1 MGDAAIAGGN
11 ILRLTPAVG
20 SMEGA
25 AWYNVEKPYVSVPW
39 ETTFAFNL
47 NENFDA
53 PGGSDGFT
61 FVIQNHQPTYLAG
74 GGGTL
79 GYYALPN
86 SLVVEFDT
94 FQNSEVNDPSSSHIS
109 VHTNGTDSNSWDEAL
124 SIGAYT
130 TPTIIDDA
138 TTHTAK
144 ISYVPGTLKVYLD
157 DLSNP
162 VITASIDL
170 NETLSLDAGGAWIGF
185 TATTGGGYQN
195 HDILNWTYNVLVNT
209 DTTVSVGD
217 ASVTEDDTGTQ
228 DMTFTVTR
236 SGDAS
241 GTTTVAWTTENR
253 TATGGSDFVAA
264 SGQLVFDPQVVAQT
278 VTISVLGD
286 TLVEPNEILAL
297 RLSNATG
304 GIVAD
309 GIGVGT
315 IVNDDVSLS
324 ISDATV
330 KEGGSGLRFIDAFVP
345 QQYGGLYDPRGVT
358 VGPDGDIF
366 VASAIAAQVLRFDG
380 ASGQFLGVFADAVG
394 GRQ

>member
-1 MGDAAIAGGN
+1 
-11 ILRLTPAVG
+11 
-20 SMEGA
+20 
-25 AWYNVEKPYVSVPW
+25 
-39 ETTFAFNL
+39 
-47 NENFDA
+47 
-53 PGGSDGFT
+53 
-61 FVIQNHQPTYLAG
+61 
-74 GGGTL
+74 
-79 GYYALPN
+79 
-86 SLVVEFDT
+86 
-94 FQNSEVNDPSSSHIS
+94 
-109 VHTNGTDSNSWDEAL
+109 
-124 SIGAYT
+124 
-130 TPTIIDDA
+130 
-138 TTHTAK
+138 
-144 ISYVPGTLKVYLD
+144 
-157 DLSNP
+157 
-162 VITASIDL
+162 
-170 NETLSLDAGGAWIGF
+170 
-185 TATTGGGYQN
+185 
-195 HDILNWTYNVLVNT
+195 
-209 DTTVSVGD
+209 
-217 ASVTEDDTGTQ
+217 
-228 DMTFTVTR
+228 MTFTVTR

-253 TATGGSDFVAA
+253 TATGGSDFVVA

-309 GIGVGT
+309 GIGLGT

-380 ASGQFLGVFADAVG
+380 ASGQFLGVFADASAAGSDARTGTVLFHEGNLYVSTGANNSILRFNGQSGVPFPAPGKSGAEFVTTGDG
-394 GRQ
+394 GLDGAWGMEFGPDGRLYVASALTHEVLVYDGVDGDFDGVFVLAGDQGLNQPLVHRIRLRRQRVRGQQWHERGASLSGTVRTDSGRIYRRLRHSGQRRAGLPAGRRSGFWSRRRPVCLQSRHGCCAALRRPVRQLCRSRSPGRKRRSGSAQRACV